1 VELVMWIMVG
11 ILAGLASIVLIPV
24 LVIGTWYV
32 VMTVTM
38 GLVDGIVWLLDQRWK
53 HPTRTLASKRMPSE
67 VVDVARGNVVMTG

>member
-1 VELVMWIMVG
+1 MWIMVG

-32 VMTVTM
+32 VMTVTL

-53 HPTRTLASKRMPSE
+53 HPTRLLVSKRMPLEAGASGK
-67 VVDVARGNVVMTG
+67 VVLTG